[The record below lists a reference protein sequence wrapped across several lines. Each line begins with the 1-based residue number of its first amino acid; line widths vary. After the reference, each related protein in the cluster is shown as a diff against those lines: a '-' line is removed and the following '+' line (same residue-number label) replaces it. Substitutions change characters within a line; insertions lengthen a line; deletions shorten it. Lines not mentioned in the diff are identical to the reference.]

1 MFDHLE
7 MIANNNYLMIVYL
20 QSSSTK
26 VDVMN
31 YLILDIHSG
40 HEVYRTSTGTLTN
53 LDNIKMLAPKPQA
66 FKNINEDTL
75 CCLGLL
81 VKDSVKKELAKSITR
96 IKNQPSLASAKQ
108 RTLLERARTLG
119 GVHDSLGDDESFSLS
134 EIDADEDK
142 AEEEKSFQVR
152 HEAHLVFFFVA
163 DCGLNNQCW

>member
-40 HEVYRTSTGTLTN
+40 HEVYRTSTGALTN
-53 LDNIKMLAPKPQA
+53 LDNIGMLTSKPQA

-75 CCLGLL
+75 CCLGLQ
-81 VKDSVKKELAKSITR
+81 VKDL
-96 IKNQPSLASAKQ
+96 SLI
-108 RTLLERARTLG
+108 
-119 GVHDSLGDDESFSLS
+119 H
-134 EIDADEDK
+134 I
-142 AEEEKSFQVR
+142 
-152 HEAHLVFFFVA
+152 
-163 DCGLNNQCW
+163 